1 MLPYVIQ
8 KIRQYY
14 GPYETKSMVCD
25 EYGETVIFETK
36 KGAKAYISKVEGL
49 VYYLDHNESG
59 RPEYKI
65 KKWNGK

>member
-1 MLPYVIQ
+1 MPYVIQ
-8 KIRQYY
+8 KTRQYY
-14 GPYETKSMVCD
+14 GPYETKSTVCD

-36 KGAKAYISKVEGL
+36 KDAKAYIDKVEGL
-49 VYYLDHNESG
+49 VYYLDYNESG